1 MIRRLLPRPALVALS
16 IVISAVPAAAQAP
29 ERPQVVDRL
38 YFGRDV
44 TRSWTLTDHDW
55 KSFVDRVVA
64 PRVPGLTAWEGR
76 GTWRDSTGKV
86 EREEMFVVEVVHAE
100 GDGVSAQLDTIAWQ
114 YMERFGQE
122 SVMRT
127 TSPLREHMYRRGD
140 RTPAPAAAE
149 RVDFLTPPG
158 DWPYPFSPAVRVG
171 GLIFVSGQVGS
182 RTENGQLVIVP
193 GGIEAE
199 TRQALDNVRAIVER
213 AGSSMSRV
221 VKCTV
226 MMADMAEWP
235 RMNAIYATYF
245 PGPRP
250 ARSALGANGLA
261 LGARVEVECIAA
273 AGG

>member
-1 MIRRLLPRPALVALS
+1 MRISVVLFPLSMLASAL
-16 IVISAVPAAAQAP
+16 PAAAQAP
-29 ERPQVVDRL
+29 APPMVVDRL
-38 YFGRDV
+38 YFGREV
-44 TRSWTLTDHDW
+44 TGSWTLNDQEW
-55 KSFVDRVVA
+55 KSFVDRVAA
-64 PRVPGLTAWEGR
+64 PRLPGLTAWEGR
-76 GTWRDSTGKV
+76 GVWRDSTGKV
-86 EREEMFVVEVVHAE
+86 EREEMFVMEVMHAE
-100 GDGVSAQLDTIAWQ
+100 GDAVGAQLDTVAWQ
-114 YMERFGQE
+114 YMARYGQQ

-127 TSPLREHMYRRGD
+127 TSRVWEHTYRRND
-140 RTPAPAAAE
+140 RTPSPGAAE

-171 GLIFVSGQVGS
+171 GLIYVSGQVGS
-182 RTENGQLVIVP
+182 RMENGQAVIVP

-199 TRQALDNVRAIVER
+199 TRQAMDNVREIVER

-245 PGPRP
+245 PGPKP

-273 AGG
+273 AGE